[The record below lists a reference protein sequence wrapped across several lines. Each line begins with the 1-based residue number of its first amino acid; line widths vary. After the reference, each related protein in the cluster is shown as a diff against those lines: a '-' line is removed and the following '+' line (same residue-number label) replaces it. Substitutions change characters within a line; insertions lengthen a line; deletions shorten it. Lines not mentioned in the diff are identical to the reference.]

1 MARFYSVVIKKFLAS
16 MHKTKCQETK
26 PKKFV
31 SSVEV
36 RLKKGRNEFS
46 NFKLLC
52 FEEYLVAFKALDQP
66 ISERTN
72 ADGSEYHSEGGDV
85 RLAQGLRS

>member
-1 MARFYSVVIKKFLAS
+1 MNPSLSYFEKMTNKLNYFEK
-16 MHKTKCQETK
+16 TK

-72 ADGSEYHSEGGDV
+72 ADGSDYHFIQTFQIEK
-85 RLAQGLRS
+85 L